1 MNISEI
7 ARLAGV
13 SPSAVS
19 RYLNNGYIS
28 EEKKEAIRKVIEETG
43 YTPSQSAQAMRTK
56 RHNLIGVI
64 VPRLSSESVSRM
76 VDGITEGL
84 GDTKYNILLANT
96 YNSVDKELDFLNIF
110 SNNIVDGVILIGTVF
125 TRKHHAVLKDYP
137 KPLVVLGQ
145 CEKKYSSV
153 YYDDF
158 GAAYTVTSHLADIG
172 CRNIACIHCT
182 TKDKAAGKA
191 RLDGFHKALDDL
203 GLSRDDDLTAESNFN
218 MEGGYGAM
226 KRIFESGKY
235 FDGVFCA
242 TDTVALGARNFLDE
256 QGLGIG
262 TDVKLAGVGDSK
274 MSKYLTP
281 PMTTIRLHY
290 KTGGLEA
297 CKMMI
302 DKLNG
307 KTSADEKIKLG
318 YEFIIRQSTVNES
331 SAEEV

>member
-7 ARLAGV
+7 AKLAGV

-28 EEKKEAIRKVIEETG
+28 EEKKEAIRKVIEDTG

-84 GDTKYNILLANT
+84 RGTRYNILLANT
-96 YNSVDKELDFLNIF
+96 YNSLDKELDFLNIF
-110 SNNIVDGVILIGTVF
+110 SNNIVDGIILIGTMF
-125 TRKHHAVLKDYP
+125 SRKHHEILKNYP
-137 KPLVVLGQ
+137 KPIVVLAQ

-158 GAAYTVTSHLADIG
+158 GAAHTVTSHLAEIG
-172 CRNIACIHCT
+172 CKNIACIHCT
-182 TKDKAAGKA
+182 AKDKSAGKA
-191 RLDGFHKALDDL
+191 RLDGFMKALEDA
-203 GLSRDDDLTAESNFN
+203 GLPFYPELTAESNFN

-226 KRIFESGKY
+226 KKIFESGKS

-242 TDTVALGARNFLDE
+242 TDTIALGARNFLSE
-256 QGLGIG
+256 QGLRIG
-262 TDVKLAGVGDSK
+262 EDIKLAGVGDSK

-297 CKMMI
+297 CRMMI
-302 DKLNG
+302 NKLNG
-307 KTSADEKIKLG
+307 KNSSDEKIRLG
-318 YEFIIRQSTVNES
+318 YEFIIRQSTQIR
-331 SAEEV
+331 

>member
-13 SPSAVS
+13 SPAAVS

-84 GDTKYNILLANT
+84 NGTKYNILLANT
-96 YNSVDKELDFLNIF
+96 YNSLDKELDFLNIF
-110 SNNIVDGVILIGTVF
+110 SNNIVDGVILIGTMF
-125 TRKHHAVLKDYP
+125 TRRHHAVLKDYS

-145 CEKKYSSV
+145 CEKRYSSV

-158 GAAYTVTSHLADIG
+158 GAAYTVASHLAETG
-172 CRNIACIHCT
+172 CKNIACIHCT
-182 TKDKAAGKA
+182 AKDKSAGKA
-191 RLDGFHKALDDL
+191 RLDGFIKALEDAGVPSFPEL
-203 GLSRDDDLTAESNFN
+203 IAESNFN
-218 MEGGYGAM
+218 MEGGYAAM
-226 KRIFESGKY
+226 KKIFETGKS

-242 TDTVALGARNFLDE
+242 TDTVALGARNFLAE
-256 QGLGIG
+256 QGLKVGK
-262 TDVKLAGVGDSK
+262 DVKLAGVGDSK

-302 DKLNG
+302 NKLDG
-307 KTSADEKIKLG
+307 KNSSDEKIRLG
-318 YEFIIRQSTVNES
+318 YEFIIRQSTQND
-331 SAEEV
+331 